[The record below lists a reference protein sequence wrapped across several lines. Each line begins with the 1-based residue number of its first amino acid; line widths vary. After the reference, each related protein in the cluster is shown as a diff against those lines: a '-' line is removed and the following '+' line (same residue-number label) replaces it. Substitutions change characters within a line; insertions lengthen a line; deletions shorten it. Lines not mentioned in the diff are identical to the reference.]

1 MLPPKAFCLIRQ
13 KADLDVRSVEQASDT
28 RRHDRHG
35 RFRHGPLL
43 SELSRHYPFD
53 RIKLVGSFIPDLADK
68 TTSRAIVRAIAELAN
83 SLGMGTTR
91 KGSKRK
97 SSLTTEL
104 F

>member
-13 KADLDVRSVEQASDT
+13 KADLDVRYVEQASDT

-53 RIKLVGSFIPDLADK
+53 RIKLVGSFIPDLPDK
-68 TTSRAIVRAIAELAN
+68 TNSRAIVRAIAELAN

-97 SSLTTEL
+97 SSLTT
-104 F
+104 